1 MSSMEHIED
10 FLNIEERRELDRI
23 LGMISG
29 RRTEKF
35 RISYVGQGQNYLI
48 FRAEVDELIVC
59 IRIGDAGKEESI
71 SELKAALS
79 ICEKNNIVTNKVLFS
94 DFSCRK
100 IRYPYMI
107 TTFIGGSSCD
117 ISEVREADMCQFFSD
132 FGDYLAR
139 LHSIKHPYFSKKIS
153 TEDRLDIREYLSG
166 RYMKLYESLKQCENI
181 LIELNGLDEIYHRL
195 YNAIDFESIVPR
207 FVHRDISMN
216 NLIINNGIFQC
227 LIDFEH
233 AIFLDGVWDFVKLE
247 LNILSEIDPMYRECF
262 LKSYQSIIPL
272 EQEKDSLLRFRLYDM
287 LELMWAVVNDYNDS
301 RNFYLDILKEFVGK
315 ER

>member
-23 LGMISG
+23 LGIISG
-29 RRTEKF
+29 KQTEKF
-35 RISYVGQGQNYLI
+35 WISYVGQGQNYHI

-59 IRIGDAGKEESI
+59 VRIGDAGKEESI

-79 ICEKNNIVTNKVLFS
+79 ICEKNNIVTNKILFS

-100 IRYPYMI
+100 IRHPYMI
-107 TTFIGGSSCD
+107 TTFISGSACD
-117 ISEVREADMCQFFSD
+117 ISEVRKADMCQFFYD

-139 LHSIKHPYFSKKIS
+139 LHSIKHLNFLKKIS
-153 TEDRLDIREYLSG
+153 TENRLDIREYLSG

-195 YNAIDFESIVPR
+195 YNAIDFERIVPR
-207 FVHRDISMN
+207 FIHRDISMN

-233 AIFLDGVWDFVKLE
+233 AIFFDGIWDFVKLE
-247 LNILSEIDPMYRECF
+247 RNILSEIAPMYRECF

-287 LELMWAVVNDYNDS
+287 LELMWAVVNNYNDS
-301 RNFYLDILKEFVGK
+301 KNLYLVILKEFVRK